1 MGSWVLQDRESLKL
15 ANQLLFLD
23 PADPLQGWGI
33 VVVIKLWDLSG
44 LLAHI
49 NPLQKL
55 DVAIIYG
62 TVNGGAESQFWG
74 DWVFIFNACGKKLG
88 SAVIFF
94 WYTVTLISL
103 ILSAT
108 LVLEIKSLICL
119 ESNIAE
125 LRLLHVGHWEWIS
138 SFAGLDYSFLLLT
151 VWWIIDML
159 SLR

>member
-1 MGSWVLQDRESLKL
+1 MGSCVLQEIEPLKL
-15 ANQLLFLD
+15 DSQLLSLD

-33 VVVIKLWDLSG
+33 VLVIQLWNLSG
-44 LLAHI
+44 LLARI
-49 NPLQKL
+49 NLLQKL

-62 TVNGGAESQFWG
+62 TVNRGAESQFWG

-94 WYTVTLISL
+94 WYTVTLIFF
-103 ILSAT
+103 ILSPT
-108 LVLEIKSLICL
+108 WVLEIKSLICL
-119 ESNIAE
+119 ENNIAE